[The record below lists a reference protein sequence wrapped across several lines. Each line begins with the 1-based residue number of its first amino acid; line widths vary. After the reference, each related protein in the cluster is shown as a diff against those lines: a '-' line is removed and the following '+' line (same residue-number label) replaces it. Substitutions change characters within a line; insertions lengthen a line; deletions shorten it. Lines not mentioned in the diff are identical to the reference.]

1 MQWNWLDILL
11 GVILVLSVLSGLKD
25 GLARA
30 GIGFA
35 AAIAAIVAA
44 MWFYPNAA
52 FFVRKVI
59 HSAAAANV
67 IGFLLVFA
75 VVIAVGGLVALIV
88 EKIFK
93 IVRLSW
99 LNRLLGGAFGAVRGV
114 LVCGAVVLL
123 FMAFSGK
130 EPPQSVQHSRIAPH
144 VIHATR
150 AMAYA
155 APREIREGFELSY
168 KKLKE
173 IWADLL
179 KKKPERPKTDT
190 I

>member
-1 MQWNWLDILL
+1 VHWNWLDILL
-11 GVILVLSVLSGLKD
+11 GVILLLSVLAGLKD

-30 GIGFA
+30 GIGFL
-35 AAIAAIVAA
+35 AAIAAIVCA

-52 FFVRKVI
+52 YFVHKVI

-75 VVIAVGGLVALIV
+75 AVIGVGGVIALLV
-88 EKIFK
+88 EKVFK
-93 IVRLSW
+93 VVHLSW
-99 LNRLLGGAFGAVRGV
+99 LNRLLGGAFGVVRGV
-114 LVCGAVVLL
+114 LICGAIVLL
-123 FMAFSGK
+123 FLAFSGK
-130 EPPQSVQHSRIAPH
+130 EPPQLVRHSRIAPY

-155 APREIREGFELSY
+155 APREIREGFEQSY
-168 KKLKE
+168 KKLKQ

-179 KKKPERPKTDT
+179 REKPERPSPEVL
-190 I
+190 